1 MDRNQVV
8 FLILSFLLIFG
19 YYFLIYPKLN
29 PVNQTPTQS
38 TENIATEQDLEQT
51 PEMETQSKEEQG
63 LPGKKNFD
71 IKTSINPEK
80 KYDFK
85 KEKNSISL
93 TTKGGEF
100 EELTINERD
109 NLVIKTPETKFLSTE
124 YYETNTGYV
133 ENSHPIDFAVN
144 NEPDEN
150 SISLSKIFYDSA
162 SKEVEISKNIVFETS
177 NKMNVTISIK
187 GLQNNI
193 PRFDDN
199 LVISLFSF
207 NGNIGPKEL
216 LTNKYN
222 KQEISYYY
230 AKKFNMVKLNKKGF
244 STIPDFN
251 WISIQN
257 LYFTIIIE
265 KVNANNANAL
275 AILNQ
280 NNTQTM
286 IVKANALDLVE
297 NVYKFNVYFMPKDRK
312 MLSSYNKTFLSI
324 KNRFG
329 ILNPLVIAF
338 EYILSF
344 LYSLIKNWGVAIIF
358 LSIIIKAL
366 LFPLSRQS
374 TVSMKKISQ
383 LNPEIKEIQE
393 KYKDNPQ
400 KANAEMQALYK
411 REKINPLSGCLPL
424 LIQFPFL
431 IALYNALLYN
441 IELRGSSFL
450 WIKDLSLG
458 DSILHL
464 SFKIPL
470 IGSDIRLLPIIML
483 LSQLGQ
489 TFFQAKSQV
498 ASTKEQQMQTKLMTW
513 LFPIVFF
520 FVLYNMPAGLILY
533 WTCLNILQI
542 LETLVVSA
550 FEGRKNLVKST
561 K

>member
-29 PVNQTPTQS
+29 PVNQTPAQS
-38 TENIATEQDLEQT
+38 TENLATEQNLEQT
-51 PEMETQSKEEQG
+51 PEMETQSKEDQV
-63 LPGKKNFD
+63 LPGKKTFD
-71 IKTSINPEK
+71 INTSTNAEK
-80 KYDFK
+80 KYNFK

-124 YYETNTGYV
+124 YYETNNGYV
-133 ENSHPIDFAVN
+133 ENSHPIDFAVI

-150 SISLSKIFYDSA
+150 SISMSKIFYDSA

-177 NKMNVTISIK
+177 NKMNVTLSIK

-207 NGNIGPKEL
+207 NGNIGPEEL

-230 AKKFNMVKLNKKGF
+230 AKKFNMVKVNKKGF

-251 WISIQN
+251 WVSIQN

-265 KVNANNANAL
+265 KVNANNANAI
-275 AILNQ
+275 AILNP

-286 IVKANALDLVE
+286 IIKANALDLVE

-312 MLSSYNKTFLSI
+312 ILSGYNKTFLSI

-329 ILNPLVIAF
+329 ILNPIVIAF
-338 EYILSF
+338 EYILSV

-393 KYKDNPQ
+393 KYKGNPQ
-400 KANAEMQALYK
+400 KANTEMQALYK

-424 LIQFPFL
+424 LVQFPFL

-464 SFKIPL
+464 TFKIPL

-489 TFFQAKSQV
+489 TFFQTKSQV
-498 ASTKEQQMQTKLMTW
+498 ASTKEQEMQTKLMTW

-550 FEGRKNLVKST
+550 FEGRKNLVKSA